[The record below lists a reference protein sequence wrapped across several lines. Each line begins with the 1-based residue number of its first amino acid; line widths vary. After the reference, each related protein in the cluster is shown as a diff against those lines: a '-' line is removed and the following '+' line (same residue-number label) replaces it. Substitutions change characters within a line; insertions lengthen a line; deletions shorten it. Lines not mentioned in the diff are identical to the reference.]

1 MSVTTCLRTTLSALL
16 LVAAPS
22 LAAAAK
28 VYPDPTAATDA
39 LVAAARSGE
48 VKAVLGV
55 LGDRSKGFLVSGDP
69 VSDRAALAR
78 FVELYDRSHEVSSPD
93 ETTRTLAIGDDAWPF
108 PIPVVKGKTGWSFDT
123 AAGEKEILARRVG
136 QNELDVIQVCIGY
149 VEAQRDYLARNPDG
163 AGVPHYADRL
173 LSSAG
178 KHDGL
183 YWPSAPGE
191 PESPMGP
198 AVSGAVGQG
207 YTLKRGANAPYHGY
221 HFRLLTG
228 QGPNAEGGALDYR
241 EGGKLTRG
249 FAMVAW
255 PASYGKT
262 GVMSFL
268 VNQSGVVLEKD
279 LGSKTASIASGLKR
293 FDPDAGWKPVPA
305 PAPPP

>member
-1 MSVTTCLRTTLSALL
+1 MTLTTRLRAPLSALL
-16 LVAAPS
+16 LVSAPA
-22 LAAAAK
+22 LAAAARA
-28 VYPDPTAATDA
+28 YPDPTAAVDA
-39 LVAAARSGE
+39 LVVAARTGDP
-48 VKAVLGV
+48 KAVVAV
-55 LGDRSKGFLVSGDP
+55 LGDRSRSFLVSGDP

-78 FVELYDRSHEVSSPD
+78 FVELYDRSHELSTPG
-93 ETTRTLAIGDDAWPF
+93 ETTRALAIGDDAWPF
-108 PIPVVKGKTGWSFDT
+108 PIPLVKGKAGWTFDT

-163 AGVPHYADRL
+163 ASVPHYADRL
-173 LSSAG
+173 LSSTG

-198 AVSGAVGQG
+198 AVSGAIGQG

-221 HFRLLTG
+221 HFRLLTA
-228 QGPNAEGGALDYR
+228 QGPHAEGGALDYR

-249 FAMVAW
+249 FALVAW
-255 PASYGKT
+255 PASYEKT

-279 LGSKTASIASGLKR
+279 LGPKTSSIASGMKR
-293 FDPDAGWKPVPA
+293 FDPGEGWKPVP
-305 PAPPP
+305 PP

>member
-1 MSVTTCLRTTLSALL
+1 MMGTTRLRAMVSALL
-16 LVAAPS
+16 LLSSPA

-28 VYPDPTAATDA
+28 AYPDPTAATDA

-48 VKAVLGV
+48 IKAVLGV
-55 LGDRSKGFLVSGDP
+55 LGDRSKAFLVSGDP
-69 VSDRAALAR
+69 VADRAALVR
-78 FVELYDRSHEVSSPD
+78 FVELYDRSHELSSPD

-123 AAGEKEILARRVG
+123 AAGEKEILSRRVG

-149 VEAQRDYLARNPDG
+149 VEAQRDYLGQNPDG
-163 AGVPHYADRL
+163 ASVPHYADRL
-173 LSSAG
+173 LSSPG
-178 KHDGL
+178 KRDGL

-198 AVSGAVGQG
+198 AVSGAIGQG

-221 HFRLLTG
+221 HFRLLTA

-241 EGGKLTRG
+241 ENGKLTRG
-249 FAMVAW
+249 FALVAW
-255 PASYGKT
+255 PAAYGKT

-279 LGSKTASIASGLKR
+279 LGSRTASIASGMKR
-293 FDPDAGWKPVPA
+293 FDPDPGWKPVQTP
-305 PAPPP
+305 

>member
-1 MSVTTCLRTTLSALL
+1 MTVTTRLRAILSALL
-16 LVAAPS
+16 LVSAPA
-22 LAAAAK
+22 LGATAR
-28 VYPDPTAATDA
+28 VYPDPTAAIDA
-39 LVAAARSGE
+39 LVASARSAD

-55 LGDRSKGFLVSGDP
+55 LGDRSKAFLVSGDP

-78 FVELYDRSHEVSSPD
+78 FVELYDRSHEVGSPD

-123 AAGEKEILARRVG
+123 AAGESEILARRVG

-163 AGVPHYADRL
+163 ASVPHYADRL
-173 LSSAG
+173 LSSPG

-198 AVSGAVGQG
+198 AVSGAIGQG

-221 HFRLLTG
+221 HFRLLTA
-228 QGPNAEGGALDYR
+228 QGAHAEGGKLDYR

-249 FAMVAW
+249 FALVAW
-255 PASYGKT
+255 PSSYGKS

-279 LGSKTASIASGLKR
+279 LGKKTASIASGIKR

-305 PAPPP
+305 P

>member
-1 MSVTTCLRTTLSALL
+1 MTVTTRLRATLALL
-16 LVAAPS
+16 LVSAPA

-28 VYPDPTAATDA
+28 AYPDPTAAVDA
-39 LVAAARSGE
+39 LVAAARSGDPTG
-48 VKAVLGV
+48 VVGV
-55 LGDRSKGFLVSGDP
+55 LGDRSRSFLLSGDP
-69 VSDRAALAR
+69 VADRAALAR
-78 FVELYDRSHEVSSPD
+78 FVELYDRSHALSGPN

-108 PIPVVKGKTGWSFDT
+108 PIPLVKGKTGWTFDT

-149 VEAQRDYLARNPDG
+149 VEAQRDYLTRNPEG
-163 AGVPHYADRL
+163 ASVPHYADRL

-198 AVSGAVGQG
+198 AVSGAVGEG

-221 HFRLLTG
+221 HFRLLTA
-228 QGPNAEGGALDYR
+228 QGPHAEGGALDYK

-249 FAMVAW
+249 FALVAW

-279 LGSKTASIASGLKR
+279 LGSKTSSVASGMKR
-293 FDPDAGWKPVPA
+293 YDPDAGWKPVP
-305 PAPPP
+305 PP

>member
-1 MSVTTCLRTTLSALL
+1 MTVRTCLRATLSALL
-16 LVAAPS
+16 LVS
-22 LAAAAK
+22 TSTLAAAAK

-39 LVAAARSGE
+39 FVTAARSGD
-48 VKAVLGV
+48 VKAVLAV
-55 LGDRSKGFLVSGDP
+55 LGDRSKAFLVSGDP

-78 FVELYDRSHEVSSPD
+78 FVELYDHSHELSSPD

-123 AAGEKEILARRVG
+123 AAGEKEILSRRVG

-149 VEAQRDYLARNPDG
+149 VEAQRDYLTRNPDG
-163 AGVPHYADRL
+163 ASVPHYADRL
-173 LSSAG
+173 LSSPG
-178 KHDGL
+178 KRDGL
-183 YWPSAPGE
+183 YWQSGPGE

-198 AVSGAVGQG
+198 AVSGAIRQG

-221 HFRLLTG
+221 HFRLLTA
-228 QGPNAEGGALDYR
+228 QGPHAEGGALDYR

-249 FAMVAW
+249 FALVAW
-255 PASYGKT
+255 PESYGKT

-279 LGSKTASIASGLKR
+279 LGKKTTSIASGVKR
-293 FDPDAGWKPVPA
+293 FDPDSGWKPVQTP
-305 PAPPP
+305 

>member
-1 MSVTTCLRTTLSALL
+1 MTVTTRLRATLALL
-16 LVAAPS
+16 LVSAPA

-28 VYPDPTAATDA
+28 AYPDPTAAVDA
-39 LVAAARSGE
+39 LVAAARSGDP
-48 VKAVLGV
+48 KGAVGV
-55 LGDRSKGFLVSGDP
+55 LGDRSKSFLLSGDP
-69 VSDRAALAR
+69 VSDRAALVR
-78 FVELYDRSHEVSSPD
+78 FAELYDRSHVLSAPN

-108 PIPVVKGKTGWSFDT
+108 PIPLMKGKTGWTFDT
-123 AAGEKEILARRVG
+123 AAGEREILARRVG

-149 VEAQRDYLARNPDG
+149 VEAQRDYLARNPEG

-221 HFRLLTG
+221 HFRLLTA
-228 QGPNAEGGALDYR
+228 QGPNVEGGALDYR
-241 EGGKLTRG
+241 DGGKLTRG
-249 FAMVAW
+249 FALVAW

-279 LGSKTASIASGLKR
+279 LGSKTSSIASGMKR
-293 FDPDAGWKPVPA
+293 YDPDTGWKPVSSP
-305 PAPPP
+305 

>member
-1 MSVTTCLRTTLSALL
+1 MTVTTRLRATLALL
-16 LVAAPS
+16 LVSAPA
-22 LAAAAK
+22 LAAAARA
-28 VYPDPTAATDA
+28 YPDPTAAVDA
-39 LVAAARSGE
+39 LVAAARSGDPRS
-48 VKAVLGV
+48 VAGV
-55 LGDRSKGFLVSGDP
+55 LGDRSKSFLVSDDP

-78 FVELYDRSHEVSSPD
+78 FVELYDRSHELGAPD
-93 ETTRTLAIGDDAWPF
+93 ETSRTLAIGDDAWPF
-108 PIPVVKGKTGWSFDT
+108 PIPLVKGKTGWTFDT

-149 VEAQRDYLARNPDG
+149 VEAQRDYLARNPEG
-163 AGVPHYADRL
+163 ASVPHYADRL

-191 PESPMGP
+191 AESPMGP
-198 AVSGAVGQG
+198 AVSGAKGQG

-221 HFRLLTG
+221 HFRLLTA
-228 QGPNAEGGALDYR
+228 QGPHAEGGALDYK

-249 FAMVAW
+249 FALVAW
-255 PASYGKT
+255 PSAYGKT

-279 LGSKTASIASGLKR
+279 LGAKTSSIASGMKR
-293 FDPDAGWKPVPA
+293 FDPDAGWKPVP
-305 PAPPP
+305 P

>member
-1 MSVTTCLRTTLSALL
+1 MMGTTRLREMVSALL
-16 LVAAPS
+16 LLSSPA

-28 VYPDPTAATDA
+28 AYPDPTAATDA

-48 VKAVLGV
+48 IKAVLGV
-55 LGDRSKGFLVSGDP
+55 LGDRSKAFLVSGDP
-69 VSDRAALAR
+69 VADRAALVR
-78 FVELYDRSHEVSSPD
+78 FVELYDRSHELSSPD

-123 AAGEKEILARRVG
+123 AAGEKEILSRRVG

-149 VEAQRDYLARNPDG
+149 VEAQRDYLGQNPDG
-163 AGVPHYADRL
+163 ASVPHYADRL
-173 LSSAG
+173 LSSPG
-178 KHDGL
+178 KRDGL

-198 AVSGAVGQG
+198 AVSGAIGQG

-221 HFRLLTG
+221 HFRLLTA

-241 EGGKLTRG
+241 ENGKLTRG
-249 FAMVAW
+249 FALVAW
-255 PASYGKT
+255 PAAYGKT

-279 LGSKTASIASGLKR
+279 LGSRTASIASGMKR
-293 FDPDAGWKPVPA
+293 FDPDPGWKPVQTP
-305 PAPPP
+305 